1 MTGLNKIVICHDGFK
16 VILVV
21 LCLDITFTIM
31 RLVAIAGVH
40 VAMYEIGLS
49 TADNTQNIVSYI
61 FLYLR
66 VL

>member
-1 MTGLNKIVICHDGFK
+1 
-16 VILVV
+16 
-21 LCLDITFTIM
+21 M

-40 VAMYEIGLS
+40 VAMDEIGLS

-61 FLYLR
+61 FLYLQ